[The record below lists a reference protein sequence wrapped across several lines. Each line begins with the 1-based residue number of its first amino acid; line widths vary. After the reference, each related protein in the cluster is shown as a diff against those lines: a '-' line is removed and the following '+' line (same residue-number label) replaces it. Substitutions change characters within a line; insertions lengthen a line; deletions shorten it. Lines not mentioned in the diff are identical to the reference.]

1 MGFDLRNHGFTN
13 SVISSDLRDLSNN
26 LPRWNTIPY
35 TITKRKDPVKV
46 EYLSLPLRDIS
57 GAIYLP
63 VYEWGNK
70 IDEGTYGKIY
80 LCKRKNYYPI
90 DASGSKMVFHGSS
103 SETQIVIKV
112 SPITLTPEELKMPPE
127 VRKDIIIE
135 ETYAHIHE
143 AAVLTLAYIAVN
155 DSIPGAIP
163 RVYEMFCRRA
173 ADDSLKSVCI
183 AMEYIKGLTL
193 LEFMRNTFKKEASND
208 YVFLQ
213 LVKQLANILLIL
225 QRKLRMNH
233 RDIKINNILLRE
245 GTNQLV
251 LIDYGFACIAN
262 GVQEPLAEFSKIQA
276 GSYFGSRS
284 ACFKHGRDMC
294 QFLYSLHC
302 YFPFSTYLSP
312 KLQILVRKWLSVEY
326 DLGVANLLNGL
337 DEHGNPSSK
346 PMAKIEYNEGIYIF
360 LRRSEVDPEQCSPE
374 LILEDIGNYLA
385 G

>member
-13 SVISSDLRDLSNN
+13 SVISTDLRDLSNN
-26 LPRWNTIPY
+26 LPQWTTIPY
-35 TITKRKDPVKV
+35 TIIKRRDPVKV
-46 EYLSLPLRDIS
+46 EYLSTPLRDIS
-57 GAIYLP
+57 GSLFLP

-103 SETQIVIKV
+103 SESQIVIKV

-127 VRKDIIIE
+127 IRKDIIIE

-163 RVYEMFCRRA
+163 RVYEMFCKRA
-173 ADDSLKSVCI
+173 PDDSLKSVCI

-193 LEFMRNTFKKEASND
+193 LQFMRNTFKKDASND

-284 ACFKHGRDMC
+284 ACFKRGRDMC

-312 KLQILVRKWLSVEY
+312 KLLILVRKWLSVAY
-326 DLGVANLLNGL
+326 DAGVASLLNGL
-337 DEHGNPSSK
+337 DDHGRPSSS
-346 PMAKIEYNEGIYIF
+346 PMDKIEYNEGIYIF
-360 LRRSEVDPEQCSPE
+360 LRRCEVDPEQCSPE
-374 LILEDIGNYLA
+374 LILEDINNYLA

>member
-13 SVISSDLRDLSNN
+13 SVISSDLRDLSDN
-26 LPRWNTIPY
+26 LPKWNTIPY
-35 TITKRKDPVKV
+35 TITKRRDPIKV

-57 GAIYLP
+57 GSIYLP

-90 DASGSKMVFHGSS
+90 DASGSKLVFHGSS

-127 VRKDIIIE
+127 IRKDIIIE

-173 ADDSLKSVCI
+173 SDDSLKSVCI
-183 AMEYIKGLTL
+183 AMEYIKGHTL
-193 LEFMRNTFKKEASND
+193 LQFMRNTFKKEGSND
-208 YVFLQ
+208 FIFLQ

-262 GVQEPLAEFSKIQA
+262 GIQEPNAEFSKIQA

-302 YFPFSTYLSP
+302 YFPCSTYLSP

-326 DLGVANLLNGL
+326 DNGIANLLNGL

-346 PMAKIEYNEGIYIF
+346 PMDKIEYNEGIYIF
-360 LRRSEVDPEQCSPE
+360 LRRGEVDPEQCSPE
-374 LILEDIGNYLA
+374 LILEDIRNYLA